1 MVSSGNRALSPW
13 WQFYHIYKDQASV
26 QELDADK
33 LFACCNLCGKNIAAG
48 NKAGKGG
55 IKRHI
60 KGQHPGQLKFM
71 DAKHGGTLGVD
82 IDSTIKKRKTRDG
95 DLATMWT
102 NSSLS
107 MAERKEKQLESTS
120 LFLAMA
126 NVPTDVI
133 ESKYFKA
140 MLKSFDANA
149 DPPSINKVKDHF
161 RILEENIRQAQL
173 VTTTGGYVTITCD
186 HWTSVAKQGNNQKV
200 QVGKIMWNGEYL
212 CVKELSR
219 TIKQ

>member
-1 MVSSGNRALSPW
+1 
-13 WQFYHIYKDQASV
+13 
-26 QELDADK
+26 
-33 LFACCNLCGKNIAAG
+33 
-48 NKAGKGG
+48 
-55 IKRHI
+55 
-60 KGQHPGQLKFM
+60 M

-133 ESKYFKA
+133 ESKCFKA
-140 MLKSFDANA
+140 MLKSFDATA
-149 DPPSINKVKDHF
+149 DP
-161 RILEENIRQAQL
+161 Q
-173 VTTTGGYVTITCD
+173 
-186 HWTSVAKQGNNQKV
+186 
-200 QVGKIMWNGEYL
+200 
-212 CVKELSR
+212 
-219 TIKQ
+219 